1 MVKMSTRVFSDRGT
15 VAFITELSNSL
26 TKLLQFTKGTYKD
39 QQLSQVYFAGLE
51 KYEEDLLMSTIS
63 ANLDIKTSQF
73 EPKNYTCDSNNGFP
87 IHQYLMVGNLWTC
100 IRETMISCI
109 EEQR

>member
-1 MVKMSTRVFSDRGT
+1 M
-15 VAFITELSNSL
+15 L
-26 TKLLQFTKGTYKD
+26 LLQNYLILLLNYYNYHKGAYKD

-73 EPKNYTCDSNNGFP
+73 EPKNYTCDSNNEFP
-87 IHQYLMVGNLWTC
+87 IHQYLMVGSLW
-100 IRETMISCI
+100 R
-109 EEQR
+109 R